1 MNCCKCNRTGLCR
14 NCACVKAGKRCN
26 TCLPSRLGHCA
37 NSTHNYGASLSQAPV
52 TNAATT
58 TTARMTPP
66 SGNGIPQSQPPGT
79 STTTSDTPPL
89 PHPTSIPT
97 TGPVENLPSFTQA
110 AKPVFS
116 WGNCGSESFAQSLED
131 AYCEVVHW
139 RPNYFKIPQ
148 GKSGK
153 SFTSELARLFKA
165 YATGFALES
174 VALKAATILPILA
187 LQKPSRSSKY
197 KAHVTCLERRLP
209 LWLDGNLSELL
220 KEGRTIQSRLPK
232 PPLSSKQKTPD
243 PVARTFAKKMFKS
256 QGKTKAA
263 LELLGNQEKGGVLQL
278 DDQVPSGP
286 CGPKSVREILKEKHP
301 SGQPAD
307 PESLVLDDAHPVHD
321 IVFDC
326 IDAFLIRA
334 AALKTDIW
342 GSRALWYRCLW
353 VEETLYLLS
362 IFLERFMLSSC

>member
-1 MNCCKCNRTGLCR
+1 M
-14 NCACVKAGKRCN
+14 
-26 TCLPSRLGHCA
+26 
-37 NSTHNYGASLSQAPV
+37 
-52 TNAATT
+52 
-58 TTARMTPP
+58 
-66 SGNGIPQSQPPGT
+66 
-79 STTTSDTPPL
+79 
-89 PHPTSIPT
+89 
-97 TGPVENLPSFTQA
+97 

-116 WGNCGSESFAQSLED
+116 WENCGSESFAQSLED

-165 YATGFALES
+165 YATGSALES

-209 LWLDGNLSELL
+209 LWLDRNLSELL

-243 PVARTFAKKMFKS
+243 PVARTFAKKMF
-256 QGKTKAA
+256 QGKTKAV

-321 IVFDC
+321 IVFDVRVFNPHAPSNRNTNLTSC
-326 IDAFLIRA
+326 YRKHER
-334 AALKTDIW
+334 LKKNAYEQ
-342 GSRALWYRCLW
+342 RVRE
-353 VEETLYLLS
+353 VEHASFTPLVFSATGGLGNEAKT
-362 IFLERFMLSSC
+362 F